1 MGTVTIRTNQADLNS
16 KQVYYMYKQR
26 QAIEQYFKIYG
37 DTINYGDTMKFEASY
52 MRGRD
57 EEAWLF
63 LNHLSSVFPIEC
75 LEEVARIEESK
86 DISLKDLTQ
95 TLNKVTAV
103 KMDNQWK
110 VAPIK
115 RAVEKLCKKLDSNL
129 TDSHVN
135 ELECP

>member
-26 QAIEQYFKIYG
+26 QGIEQYFK
-37 DTINYGDTMKFEASY
+37 TYGDTMEFEASY

-63 LNHLSSVFPIEC
+63 LNHLSSVFAIEC

-86 DISLKDLTQ
+86 NISLKDLTQ

-115 RAVEKLCKKLDSNL
+115 RAVEKLCKKLDLNL

>member
-26 QAIEQYFKIYG
+26 QAIEQYFKIY
-37 DTINYGDTMKFEASY
+37 DDTMEFEASY

-86 DISLKDLTQ
+86 NISLKDLTQ

-103 KMDNQWK
+103 EEGWIFGIFDL
-110 VAPIK
+110 IK
-115 RAVEKLCKKLDSNL
+115 CP
-129 TDSHVN
+129 VN
-135 ELECP
+135 